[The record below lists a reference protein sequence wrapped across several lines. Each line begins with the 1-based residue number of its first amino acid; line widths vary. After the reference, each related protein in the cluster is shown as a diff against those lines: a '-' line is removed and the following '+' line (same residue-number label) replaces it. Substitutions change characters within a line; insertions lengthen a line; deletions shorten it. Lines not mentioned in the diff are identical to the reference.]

1 MKKMIEKIVF
11 GYGTRTVDR
20 RTQAMH
26 PLSYEAVA
34 TRRFNY

>member
-1 MKKMIEKIVF
+1 MIEKIVF
-11 GYGTRTVDR
+11 GYGTRTVDT
-20 RTQAMH
+20 RTQAKH